1 MLKIRIKKRILPY
14 SSLFFSFF
22 LSWPN
27 AHCHYLSHWL
37 HTFILLTFFFFFSSI
52 YITISNERRF
62 FPQLSAIRCIC
73 ERNLKHC
80 FVYGR
85 NYSFLSLSF
94 RIINWLENWT
104 LETIMAVQ
112 KDICSIIKW
121 KKSAVRSRIECAND
135 SFYLKKQV
143 YLSFIFKKKKKEYE
157 HKY

>member
-1 MLKIRIKKRILPY
+1 MSLPQSLITYVY
-14 SSLFFSFF
+14 ST
-22 LSWPN
+22 
-27 AHCHYLSHWL
+27 Y
-37 HTFILLTFFFFFSSI
+37 FFFFFFFFNLYHNS
-52 YITISNERRF
+52 ISNERRF
-62 FPQLSAIRCIC
+62 FPQLSAIRCIS

-121 KKSAVRSRIECAND
+121 RKSAVRSRIECAND

-143 YLSFIFKKKKKEYE
+143 YLSFILKKKRKKYE